1 MYFGS
6 VRFFKDLL
14 RFLTVMVVLAL
25 IAVSVVFIVK
35 YNKEKNISQQ
45 AMKNYSEFSDTINI
59 PDGTDIKE
67 IYAALKDKGYSAQ
80 DILNAVSENDPEL
93 IEDLYKERYKTYG
106 VDTSAEYTKLYPDLY
121 VTLPKEFKKADKTIY
136 LTFDD
141 GPSEETLSI
150 LSILEKYDIKATFF
164 LCGSETEQGKAIIKK
179 IADEGHSIGIHS
191 YSHDYNKIYQSP
203 EAFLED
209 MAKTSKLIEDASG
222 IKPDIYRFPGG
233 SINNYNRSIYMQ
245 LIAEITRR
253 GYVYYD
259 WDVSGQDA
267 SDSANWTSIYR
278 NVTNGVKSR
287 DSSIILLHSTK
298 ERTVTV
304 LEDLIIELKN
314 EGYSF
319 DKITNETTPSTFGY
333 KN

>member
-14 RFLTVMVVLAL
+14 RFLTVIVLLAL
-25 IAVSVVFIVK
+25 IAVSVIFIVK

-45 AMKNYSEFSDTINI
+45 AIKNYNNISDKLNI

-67 IYAALKDKGYSAQ
+67 IYAELKGKGYSDE
-80 DILNAVSENDPEL
+80 DILNAVLESNPEL
-93 IEDLYKERYKTYG
+93 IEELYKNRYKTYG
-106 VDTSAEYTKLYPDLY
+106 VDTACEYTKLYPELY
-121 VTLPKEFKKADKTIY
+121 VTPPSEFKKADKTIY

-141 GPSEETLSI
+141 GPSEETLLI

-179 IADEGHSIGIHS
+179 IADDGHSIGIHS

-203 EAFLED
+203 EAFLDD
-209 MAKTSKLIEDASG
+209 MAKTSKLIEDACG

-233 SINNYNRSIYMQ
+233 SINNYNRSIYIQ

-267 SDSANWTSIYR
+267 SNSANWTSIYR
-278 NVTNGVKSR
+278 NVTNGVKGKN
-287 DSSIILLHSTK
+287 SSIILLHSTK
-298 ERTVTV
+298 EKTVTV

-314 EGYSF
+314 DGYSF
-319 DKITNETTPSTFGY
+319 DKITNETTPSTFKY
-333 KN
+333 VN